1 MWIVQAA
8 GLSLPSSEIPF
19 SDWDAQQRLSVALIQ
34 GMTSFALAMSSSKA
48 LRAMRKT
55 VAVPEV
61 HILLRATGGA
71 AFLDQIARMGR
82 AFNTSLVYDT
92 QDCTSILGLPGLVEQ
107 LQGVRVFQLT
117 TKAQQDAAAELLGL
131 EPSEQTRARIL
142 ALARDET
149 DIRKVAKGRA
159 LVRDWRDQVAEVQFT
174 FPSRTVQA
182 LLSTDPNATK
192 KKEEME
198 S

>member
-1 MWIVQAA
+1 M
-8 GLSLPSSEIPF
+8 
-19 SDWDAQQRLSVALIQ
+19 
-34 GMTSFALAMSSSKA
+34 
-48 LRAMRKT
+48 
-55 VAVPEV
+55 
-61 HILLRATGGA
+61 
-71 AFLDQIARMGR
+71 DQIARMGR

>member
-1 MWIVQAA
+1 MSLHHHLKMW
-8 GLSLPSSEIPF
+8 L
-19 SDWDAQQRLSVALIQ
+19 QQKLWKKQ
-34 GMTSFALAMSSSKA
+34 PHDHEEE
-48 LRAMRKT
+48 T

-82 AFNTSLVYDT
+82 AYNTSLVYDS
-92 QDCTSILGLPGLVEQ
+92 QDCTSILAMPGLVEQ
-107 LQGVRVFQLT
+107 LQGVRVFQLMT
-117 TKAQQDAAAELLGL
+117 QAQQDAAAELLGL
-131 EPSEQTRARIL
+131 KPSDQMRLRIM

-149 DIRKVAKGRA
+149 DINKVAKGRA

-174 FPSRTVQA
+174 FPSRTVQE

-192 KKEEME
+192 KKKEME

>member
-1 MWIVQAA
+1 M
-8 GLSLPSSEIPF
+8 
-19 SDWDAQQRLSVALIQ
+19 ALIQ

-71 AFLDQIARMGR
+71 AFWTKSPAWAARLTPRLFMIRRIARR
-82 AFNTSLVYDT
+82 FSRCRVWWSS
-92 QDCTSILGLPGLVEQ
+92 CRVC
-107 LQGVRVFQLT
+107 VFQLT
-117 TKAQQDAAAELLGL
+117 SKAQQDAAAELLGL

-149 DIRKVAKGRA
+149 DIRKVARA
-159 LVRDWRDQVAEVQFT
+159 
-174 FPSRTVQA
+174 RTG
-182 LLSTDPNATK
+182 S
-192 KKEEME
+192 
-198 S
+198 